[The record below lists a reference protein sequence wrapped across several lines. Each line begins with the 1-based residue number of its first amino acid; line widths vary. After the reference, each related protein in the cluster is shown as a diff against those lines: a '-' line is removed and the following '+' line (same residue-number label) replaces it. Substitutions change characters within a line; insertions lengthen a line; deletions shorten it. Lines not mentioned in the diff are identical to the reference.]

1 MTWVIAKLTWANL
14 INRPMSTFLTVAT
27 LLVAVSL
34 ISILLQFTAFVDQ
47 RLEKDTAGVDLI
59 IGAKGSPL
67 QLVLSALYHVDV
79 PPGNIP
85 LKNAQAIMRDPQ
97 IRRTTPLALGDS
109 FRGYRVV
116 GTLPS
121 FLNLYGSEV
130 AEGNVWKHPQQ
141 VVIGSR
147 IHHELGMDVG
157 QKFVTTHGLAS
168 ADADAAEHEQAPYEV
183 VGILAPTGS
192 VVDRLIVTSV
202 DSVWHAHGTGHEGD
216 DHDDDHAG
224 HDDHDELIDLRTAD
238 PTGREVTALLIEYRS
253 PIAAVRLP
261 RIINSQQ
268 GLQAAV
274 PAIEITR
281 LFSLS
286 EGLVSGARV
295 LGIIFVLIGGL
306 SIFVTVSNAT
316 SHKTYDIALLRSMG
330 ARPTTVFMQQLI
342 EGTAIAVISG
352 AFGILFA
359 HLILFIASLA
369 LEPLQAIGLNG
380 GLFTVSEIYL
390 FVGTVFVGIIAVMW
404 PAARSYRLDPII
416 LLKRGR

>member
-34 ISILLQFTAFVDQ
+34 ISIVLQFTAFVDQ

-59 IGAKGSPL
+59 VGAKGSPL

-79 PPGNIP
+79 PTGNIP
-85 LKNAQAIMRDPQ
+85 LKDAQAIMRDPQ

-109 FRGYRVV
+109 FRGFRVV
-116 GTLPS
+116 GTEPK
-121 FLNLYGSEV
+121 FLGLYG
-130 AEGNVWKHPQQ
+130 AEIANGNIWEHPQQ

-147 IHHELGMDVG
+147 IHRELGMDIG

-192 VVDRLIVTSV
+192 VIDRLIVTSV
-202 DSVWHAHGTGHEGD
+202 DSVWHAHGAGHE
-216 DHDDDHAG
+216 DDDHED
-224 HDDHDELIDLRTAD
+224 DDHDELIDLRTAD
-238 PTGREVTALLIEYRS
+238 PTAREVTALLVEYRS

-295 LGIIFVLIGGL
+295 LGIVFVLIGGL

-316 SHKTYDIALLRSMG
+316 AHKTYDIALLRSMG
-330 ARPTTVFMQQLI
+330 AKPSIVFTQQLM
-342 EGTAIAVISG
+342 EGTTIAVVSG
-352 AFGILFA
+352 AVGILFA

-369 LEPLQAIGLNG
+369 LTPLQAIGLNG
-380 GLFTVSEIYL
+380 GLFTISEIYL
-390 FVGTVFVGIIAVMW
+390 FVGTVIVGIIAVMW